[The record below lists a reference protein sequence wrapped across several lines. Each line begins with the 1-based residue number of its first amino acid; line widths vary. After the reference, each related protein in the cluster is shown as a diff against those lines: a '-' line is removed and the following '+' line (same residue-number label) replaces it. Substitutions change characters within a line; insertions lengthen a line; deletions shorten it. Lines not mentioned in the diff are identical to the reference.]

1 MKQMQLSTKN
11 SLIGRIADNIG
22 LNEKFHRYKKIYTN
36 PNDNALISPVE
47 GRVVHIGNINNEGML
62 ISKRNKK
69 IRLKE
74 LIGNN
79 YNQFSGYRYINF
91 HLSPLNLHFWVTPC
105 DGMFTYTQM
114 NEGQAIFPVYIGL
127 EHLSGIAMYHK
138 AVKRNATIGSV
149 FQTKYFPIVM
159 IAVGSLNVNRI
170 HTDYEEMQNSKK
182 GTPCGYF
189 SIGSSMLLCF
199 PAHLKTLIDIGSDV
213 KIGQRILI

>member
-1 MKQMQLSTKN
+1 MQLSTKN
-11 SLIGRIADNIG
+11 SFIGRIADNVG
-22 LNEKFHRYKKIYTN
+22 LNKKFHRYEEINIDPY
-36 PNDNALISPVE
+36 DNALISPVE
-47 GRVVHIGNINNEGML
+47 AKVAHIGDINKQGVL

-79 YNQFSGYRYINF
+79 YNQFAGYRYINF
-91 HLSPLNLHFWVTPC
+91 HLSPLNIHFWVTPY

-114 NEGQAIFPVYIGL
+114 NEGKAIVPIYLGL
-127 EHLSGIAMYHK
+127 EYLLGIPMYHK
-138 AVKRNATIGSV
+138 AIIRNATIGSV
-149 FQTKYFPIVM
+149 FQTENFPIVM

-170 HTDYEEMQNSKK
+170 FTDYEELLEYKK

-199 PAHLKTLIDIGSDV
+199 PDHLKTLIDVGSDV